1 MSNDTITLPKVGTYT
16 VDPAH
21 TEVGFVARHL
31 VGTKVR
37 GRFAEFSGT
46 FTVAENPEE
55 STLEAEVKTAS
66 IHTNQSMRDDHLR
79 TNDFLD
85 AENLP
90 HLTLKSTGLK
100 KVTDTEW
107 KLSTDLTIRGVTKP
121 VEFDLEYL
129 GRGRRHAGGQVR
141 GRLLGHGRD
150 RPPRLRRDVQPLP
163 ARRQRRRR
171 QQGQDRAGSRSR
183 PGRAVQPTRPARV
196 GRGEGGTLRRDADRL
211 SAHPATRATATP
223 LRDLPEAGPDAPSS
237 WPSTSEPVGPR
248 RR

>member
-16 VDPAH
+16 VDAAH

-55 STLEAEVKTAS
+55 STLEAEVKAGS

-85 AENLP
+85 AENHP
-90 HLTLKSTGLK
+90 TITLKSTGLK
-100 KVTDTEW
+100 KVTDSEW
-107 KLSTDLTIRGVTKP
+107 TLTTDLTIRGITKS

-129 GRGRRHAGGQVR
+129 GEGASMQEGKSVVAFSAVGEI
-141 GRLLGHGRD
+141 D
-150 RPPRLRRDVQPLP
+150 RRDFGVTFNHALL
-163 ARRQRRRR
+163 
-171 QQGQDRAGSRSR
+171 DGS
-183 PGRAVQPTRPARV
+183 VVV
-196 GRGEGGTLRRDADRL
+196 GNKVKIELEV
-211 SAHPATRATATP
+211 
-223 LRDLPEAGPDAPSS
+223 EAGLA
-237 WPSTSEPVGPR
+237 E
-248 RR
+248 